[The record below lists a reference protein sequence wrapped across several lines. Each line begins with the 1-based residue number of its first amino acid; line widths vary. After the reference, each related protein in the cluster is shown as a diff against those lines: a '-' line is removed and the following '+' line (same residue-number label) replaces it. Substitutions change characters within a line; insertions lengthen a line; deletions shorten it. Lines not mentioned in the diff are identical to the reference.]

1 MTDSIDQKLDRGRAV
16 WEMTQTEGWNIIK
29 NLIDQELE
37 IESKD
42 LLDCP
47 LEEDLEH
54 KQMIK
59 AYRKVLSMVDSVIK
73 ERDETAQN
81 LRKE

>member
-1 MTDSIDQKLDRGRAV
+1 MTSNIDEKLDKGRAV
-16 WEMTQTEGWNIIK
+16 WEMTQTEGWQIIK
-29 NLIDQELE
+29 SLIDQELE
-37 IESKD
+37 IENKD

-47 LEEDLEH
+47 IEEDLEH
-54 KQMIK
+54 KQLIK

-73 ERDETAQN
+73 ERDETAQD

>member
-1 MTDSIDQKLDRGRAV
+1 MATSIDEKLDRGRAV
-16 WEMTQTEGWNIIK
+16 WEMTQTEGWQIIK
-29 NLIDQELE
+29 SLIDQEIE

-47 LEEDLEH
+47 IEEDLEH
-54 KQMIK
+54 KQLIK
-59 AYRKVLSMVDSVIK
+59 AYRKVVSMVDSVIK
-73 ERDETAQN
+73 ERDETAQD

>member
-1 MTDSIDQKLDRGRAV
+1 MASSIDEKLDRGRAV
-16 WEMTQTEGWNIIK
+16 WEMTQTEGWQIIK
-29 NLIDQELE
+29 GLIDQELE

-47 LEEDLEH
+47 IEEDLEH

-73 ERDETAQN
+73 ERDETAQD

>member
-1 MTDSIDQKLDRGRAV
+1 MANTIDEKLDRGRAV
-16 WEMTQTEGWNIIK
+16 WEMTQTEGWQIIK
-29 NLIDQELE
+29 SLIDQELE

-47 LEEDLEH
+47 IEEDLEH

-59 AYRKVLSMVDSVIK
+59 AYRKVLSMVESVIK
-73 ERDETAQN
+73 ERDETAQD

>member
-1 MTDSIDQKLDRGRAV
+1 MASSIDEKLDRGRAV
-16 WEMTQTEGWNIIK
+16 WEMTQTEGWQIIK
-29 NLIDQELE
+29 SLIDQELE

-47 LEEDLEH
+47 IEEDLEH

-59 AYRKVLSMVDSVIK
+59 AYRKVFSMVDSVIK
-73 ERDETAQN
+73 ERDETAQD

>member
-1 MTDSIDQKLDRGRAV
+1 MASNIDEKLDRGRAV
-16 WEMTQTEGWNIIK
+16 WEMTQTEGWQIIK
-29 NLIDQELE
+29 SLIDQELE

-47 LEEDLEH
+47 IEEDLEH

-59 AYRKVLSMVDSVIK
+59 AYRKVLNMVDSVIK
-73 ERDETAQN
+73 ERDETAQD

>member
-1 MTDSIDQKLDRGRAV
+1 MASSIDEKLNRGRAV
-16 WEMTQTEGWNIIK
+16 WEMTQTEGWQIIK
-29 NLIDQELE
+29 GLIDQELE

-47 LEEDLEH
+47 IEEDLEH

-73 ERDETAQN
+73 ERDETAQD

>member
-1 MTDSIDQKLDRGRAV
+1 MVSSIDEKLDRGRAV
-16 WEMTQTEGWNIIK
+16 WEMTQTEGWQIIK
-29 NLIDQELE
+29 SLIDQELE

-47 LEEDLEH
+47 IEEDLEH

-73 ERDETAQN
+73 ERDETAQD

>member
-1 MTDSIDQKLDRGRAV
+1 MASSIDEKLDRGRAV
-16 WEMTQTEGWNIIK
+16 WEMTQTEGWQIIK
-29 NLIDQELE
+29 SLIDQEIE

-47 LEEDLEH
+47 IEEDLEH
-54 KQMIK
+54 KQLIK

-73 ERDETAQN
+73 ERDETAQD

>member
-1 MTDSIDQKLDRGRAV
+1 MVSSIDEKLDRGRAV
-16 WEMTQTEGWNIIK
+16 WEMTQTEGWQIIK
-29 NLIDQELE
+29 SLIDQELE

-47 LEEDLEH
+47 IEEDLEH

-59 AYRKVLSMVDSVIK
+59 AYKKVLSMVDSVIK

>member
-29 NLIDQELE
+29 SLIDQELE

-47 LEEDLEH
+47 IEEDLEH

-73 ERDETAQN
+73 EREETAQN

>member
-1 MTDSIDQKLDRGRAV
+1 MTDNIDEKLDQGRAV
-16 WEMTQTEGWNIIK
+16 WEMTQTEGWQIIK
-29 NLIDQELE
+29 SLIDQELE

-47 LEEDLEH
+47 IDEDLEH

-59 AYRKVLSMVDSVIK
+59 AYRKVLSMVEGVIK

>member
-16 WEMTQTEGWNIIK
+16 WEMTQTEGWQIIK
-29 NLIDQELE
+29 SLIDQELE

-47 LEEDLEH
+47 IEEDLEH

-59 AYRKVLSMVDSVIK
+59 AYRKVLGMVDSVIK

>member
-16 WEMTQTEGWNIIK
+16 WEMTQTEGWQIIK
-29 NLIDQELE
+29 SLIDQELE

-47 LEEDLEH
+47 TEEDLEH

-59 AYRKVLSMVDSVIK
+59 AYRKVLSIVDSVIK

>member
-1 MTDSIDQKLDRGRAV
+1 MVSSIDEKLDRGRAV
-16 WEMTQTEGWNIIK
+16 WEMTQTEGWQIIK
-29 NLIDQELE
+29 SLIDQEIE

-47 LEEDLEH
+47 IEEDLEH
-54 KQMIK
+54 KQLIK
-59 AYRKVLSMVDSVIK
+59 AYRKVLSLVDSVIK
-73 ERDETAQN
+73 ERDETAQD

>member
-1 MTDSIDQKLDRGRAV
+1 
-16 WEMTQTEGWNIIK
+16 MTQTEGWHIIK
-29 NLIDQELE
+29 SLIDQEVE

-47 LEEDLEH
+47 IEEDLEH

-59 AYRKVLSMVDSVIK
+59 AYKKVLSMVESSLHKRNEDTQVNTKI
-73 ERDETAQN
+73 
-81 LRKE
+81 

>member
-1 MTDSIDQKLDRGRAV
+1 MTSSIDEKLDRGRAV
-16 WEMTQTEGWNIIK
+16 WEMTQTEGWQIIK
-29 NLIDQELE
+29 SLIDKEIE

-47 LEEDLEH
+47 IEEDLEH

-73 ERDETAQN
+73 DRDETAQD

>member
-29 NLIDQELE
+29 SLIDQELE

-47 LEEDLEH
+47 TEEDLEH

>member
-1 MTDSIDQKLDRGRAV
+1 MASSIDEKLDRGRAV
-16 WEMTQTEGWNIIK
+16 WEMTQTEGWQIIK
-29 NLIDQELE
+29 SLIDQELE

-47 LEEDLEH
+47 IEEDLEH

-59 AYRKVLSMVDSVIK
+59 AYRKVLNMVDSVIK
-73 ERDETAQN
+73 ERDETAQD

>member
-1 MTDSIDQKLDRGRAV
+1 MASNIDEKLDRGRAV
-16 WEMTQTEGWNIIK
+16 WEMTQTEGWQIIK
-29 NLIDQELE
+29 SLIDQELE

-47 LEEDLEH
+47 IEEDLEH
-54 KQMIK
+54 KQKIK
-59 AYRKVLSMVDSVIK
+59 AYRKVLSMVDSVLK
-73 ERDETAQN
+73 ERDETAQD

>member
-29 NLIDQELE
+29 SLIDQELE

-47 LEEDLEH
+47 IEEDLEH

>member
-1 MTDSIDQKLDRGRAV
+1 MASNIDEKLDRGRAV
-16 WEMTQTEGWNIIK
+16 WEMTQTEGWQIIK
-29 NLIDQELE
+29 SLIDQELE

-47 LEEDLEH
+47 IDEDLEH

-73 ERDETAQN
+73 ERDETAQD

>member
-1 MTDSIDQKLDRGRAV
+1 MASSIDEKLDRGRAV
-16 WEMTQTEGWNIIK
+16 WEMTQTEGWQIIK
-29 NLIDQELE
+29 SLIDQEIE

-47 LEEDLEH
+47 IEDDLEH

-73 ERDETAQN
+73 ERDETAQD

>member
-1 MTDSIDQKLDRGRAV
+1 MASSIDEKLDRGRAV

-29 NLIDQELE
+29 SLINQELE

-47 LEEDLEH
+47 IEEDLEH

-73 ERDETAQN
+73 ERDETAQD

>member
-1 MTDSIDQKLDRGRAV
+1 MKDNIDEKLDRGRAV

-29 NLIDQELE
+29 SLIDQELE

-47 LEEDLEH
+47 IEEDLEH

>member
-1 MTDSIDQKLDRGRAV
+1 MASSIDEKLDRGRAV
-16 WEMTQTEGWNIIK
+16 WEMTQTEGWQIIK
-29 NLIDQELE
+29 SLIDQEVE

-47 LEEDLEH
+47 IEEDLEH

-59 AYRKVLSMVDSVIK
+59 AYRKVLNMVDSVIK
-73 ERDETAQN
+73 ERDETAQD

>member
-1 MTDSIDQKLDRGRAV
+1 MDTVDEKLERSRAV
-16 WEMTQTEGWNIIK
+16 WEMTQTEGWQIIK
-29 NLIDQELE
+29 GLIDRE
-37 IESKD
+37 IEIETND
-42 LLDCP
+42 LLECP
-47 LEEDLEH
+47 VAEDLEH

-59 AYRKVLSMVDSVIK
+59 AYRKVLNMVESVIK

>member
-1 MTDSIDQKLDRGRAV
+1 MIDSIDQKLDRGRAV

-29 NLIDQELE
+29 SLIDQELE

-47 LEEDLEH
+47 IEEDLEH

>member
-1 MTDSIDQKLDRGRAV
+1 MASSIDEKLDRGRAV
-16 WEMTQTEGWNIIK
+16 WEMTQTEGWQIIK
-29 NLIDQELE
+29 SLIDQEIE
-37 IESKD
+37 IENKD

-47 LEEDLEH
+47 IEEDLEH

-59 AYRKVLSMVDSVIK
+59 TYRKVLSMVDSVIK
-73 ERDETAQN
+73 ERDETAQD

>member
-16 WEMTQTEGWNIIK
+16 WEMTQTEGWQIIK
-29 NLIDQELE
+29 SLIDQEVE

-47 LEEDLEH
+47 IEEDLEH

-73 ERDETAQN
+73 ERDETAQS

>member
-1 MTDSIDQKLDRGRAV
+1 MADSIDQKLDRGRAV

-29 NLIDQELE
+29 SLIDQELE

-47 LEEDLEH
+47 IEEDLEH

>member
-1 MTDSIDQKLDRGRAV
+1 MASSIDEKLDRGRAV
-16 WEMTQTEGWNIIK
+16 WEMTQTEGWQIIK
-29 NLIDQELE
+29 SLIDQEIE

-47 LEEDLEH
+47 IEEDLEH

-59 AYRKVLSMVDSVIK
+59 AYRKVVSMVDSVIK
-73 ERDETAQN
+73 ERDETAQD

>member
-1 MTDSIDQKLDRGRAV
+1 MANSIDQKLDQGRAV
-16 WEMTQTEGWNIIK
+16 WEMTQTEGWSIIRG
-29 NLIDQELE
+29 LIDQELA
-37 IESKD
+37 IETQD

-47 LEEDLEH
+47 IEEDLEH

-59 AYRKVLSMVDSVIK
+59 AYKKVLSMVESVIK
-73 ERDETAQN
+73 ERDETAQS

>member
-1 MTDSIDQKLDRGRAV
+1 MASNIDEKLDRGRAV
-16 WEMTQTEGWNIIK
+16 WEMTQTEGWQIIK
-29 NLIDQELE
+29 SLIDQELE

-47 LEEDLEH
+47 IEEDLEH

-59 AYRKVLSMVDSVIK
+59 AYRKVLSMVDSVLK
-73 ERDETAQN
+73 ERDETAQD

>member
-16 WEMTQTEGWNIIK
+16 WEMTQTEGWLIIK
-29 NLIDQELE
+29 SLIDQELE

-47 LEEDLEH
+47 IAEDLEH

-59 AYRKVLSMVDSVIK
+59 AYRKVLSMVESVIK

>member
-1 MTDSIDQKLDRGRAV
+1 MASNIDEKLDRGRAV
-16 WEMTQTEGWNIIK
+16 WEMTQTEGWQIIK
-29 NLIDQELE
+29 SLIDQELE

-47 LEEDLEH
+47 IEEDLEH

-73 ERDETAQN
+73 ERDETAQD

>member
-16 WEMTQTEGWNIIK
+16 WEMTQTEGWLIIK
-29 NLIDQELE
+29 SLIDQELE

-47 LEEDLEH
+47 TEEDLEH

-59 AYRKVLSMVDSVIK
+59 AYRKVLSMVESVIK